1 MVSYSSSATSSGI
14 GPVSVAVFALST
26 MAIAIPTGVKIVN
39 WTLTMWGG
47 KLRFTTAMLFAITV
61 VEMVT
66 AAQQYGARNFQYL
79 EPITLAGVI
88 FLLAS
93 YPTSILIRRLEKSL
107 VY

>member
-1 MVSYSSSATSSGI
+1 MPRLYVAGRRI
-14 GPVSVAVFALST
+14 PVS
-26 MAIAIPTGVKIVN
+26 PG
-39 WTLTMWGG
+39 
-47 KLRFTTAMLFAITV
+47 FAITV

-107 VY
+107 AY

>member
-1 MVSYSSSATSSGI
+1 MRAFTAVILPQALRATIPSLGNYA
-14 GPVSVAVFALST
+14 VAMFKDT
-26 MAIAIPTGVKIVN
+26 P
-39 WTLTMWGG
+39 
-47 KLRFTTAMLFAITV
+47 FLFAITV